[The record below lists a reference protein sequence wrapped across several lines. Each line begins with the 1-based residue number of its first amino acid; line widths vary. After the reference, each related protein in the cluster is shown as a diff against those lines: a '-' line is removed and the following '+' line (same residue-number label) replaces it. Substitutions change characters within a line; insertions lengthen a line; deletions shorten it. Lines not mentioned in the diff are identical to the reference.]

1 MSSRALES
9 VKARTVRRPRN
20 HLAPRCLVDDL
31 CFADL
36 AQEVEDPVL
45 TVPVAVRLRNAHSQ
59 REGLD
64 PPSKERAHVA
74 ERDLLSPTRG
84 PSYSLRNG
92 TPIDVPPPELR
103 VVRSVLGDNMKM
115 LPTTCIDAPR

>member
-1 MSSRALES
+1 M
-9 VKARTVRRPRN
+9 KARTVRCPRN
-20 HLAPRCLVDDL
+20 HFAPFALVNDS
-31 CFADL
+31 CFAEL
-36 AQEVEDPVL
+36 AQEIEDPIL

-59 REGLD
+59 RKGLD

-84 PSYSLRNG
+84 LVYTLRNG
-92 TPIDVPPPELR
+92 TPIYVAPPELW

-115 LPTTCIDAPR
+115 PADTCIDAPR